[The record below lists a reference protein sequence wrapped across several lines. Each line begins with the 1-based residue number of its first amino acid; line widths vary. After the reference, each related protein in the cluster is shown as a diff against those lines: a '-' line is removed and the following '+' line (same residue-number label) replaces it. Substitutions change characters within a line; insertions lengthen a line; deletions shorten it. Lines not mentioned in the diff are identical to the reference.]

1 MDNFLQIP
9 EDNRIVTKTFEE
21 FEIGLDKAMH
31 RVKLS
36 FFEVGYWLYYA
47 QDRYNFLS
55 DNGYNNIA
63 EYAYEKF
70 GLSKSTTYDLIKV
83 YRRFRDESGY
93 AISPEYIRLSQS
105 QLVALSRMK
114 YTEKYF
120 LSRVQPSDTVT
131 DIEKAV
137 RIYNA
142 SSQSPIT
149 KYSDIK
155 EYIEVYEKRSQQ
167 PKVIN
172 SRRLEKDKSEEI
184 KLAIYCTKRT
194 YGVLLQKI
202 QDANVWTSQIRN
214 IFFAIEREFKK
225 LEHASQE
232 ETIEEEEEK

>member
-1 MDNFLQIP
+1 MDNFLCIP
-9 EDNRIVTKTFEE
+9 EDNRISTKTFEE
-21 FEIGLDKAMH
+21 FETGLYKAMH

-47 QDRYNFLS
+47 QDRYNFLQ
-55 DNGYNNIA
+55 DNGYNNIS
-63 EYAYEKF
+63 EYAFEKF

-93 AISPEYIRLSQS
+93 AINPEYIRLSQS

-120 LSRVQPSDTVT
+120 LSRVQPSDTVA

-137 RIYNA
+137 KIYNS
-142 SSQSPIT
+142 SSQSKPT
-149 KYSDIK
+149 AYSDIK
-155 EYIEVYEKRSQQ
+155 EYIEISEKHLQQ

-202 QDANVWTSQIRN
+202 QDNNVWTSQIRN
-214 IFFAIEREFKK
+214 IFFAIEREFTK
-225 LEHASQE
+225 LERAIQE
-232 ETIEEEEEK
+232 ETIEEEEE